1 MPNRF
6 QPLNPNTSQDDLVAQ
21 INRNFNALDAET
33 YTKQIKNGTKD
44 ALLFGQLPG
53 GIYGLL
59 LYDADGVPSILIGQ
73 APDDKRMGIWAATAG
88 ENVLTLLGA

>member
-6 QPLNPNTSQDDLVAQ
+6 QPLNPGVSTDDLVAQ
-21 INRNFNALDAET
+21 INRNFMALDAET
-33 YTKQIKNGTKD
+33 YTKRIKNGDKD

-59 LYDADGVPSILIGQ
+59 LYDANGIPSILIGQ
-73 APDDKRMGIWAATAG
+73 APDDKRMGMWAAAPG
-88 ENVLTLLGA
+88 QNVITLLGG